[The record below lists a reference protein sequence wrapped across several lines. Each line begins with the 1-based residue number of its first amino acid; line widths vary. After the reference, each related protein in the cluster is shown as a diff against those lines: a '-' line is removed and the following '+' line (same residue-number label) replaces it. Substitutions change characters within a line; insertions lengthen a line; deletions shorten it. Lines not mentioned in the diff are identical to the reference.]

1 MTKNPIVFVHELW
14 MHTGTCNPW
23 MQFVTK
29 SKANTKTLAND
40 GVKEIAEGYAEI
52 IEIPPSRPIPI
63 DHSFSAPIL
72 QLVLRRCIATAK
84 WRYQVKHRLKA
95 ADPDI
100 YHDNP
105 EVTLGPDEKNS
116 GNILQLLAIFFEKG
130 SRKLYRVGI
139 T

>member
-1 MTKNPIVFVHELW
+1 MTKNPIVFVHELS

-29 SKANTKTLAND
+29 SKTNTKTLANH
-40 GVKEIAEGYAEI
+40 GVKEIAEGYAKI
-52 IEIPPSRPIPI
+52 IGIPPSRPIPI
-63 DHSFSAPIL
+63 DHSFIAIIL

-105 EVTLGPDEKNS
+105 EVAPGQDVKNS

-130 SRKLYRVGI
+130 KPKTL
-139 T
+139 